1 MSDGDHPGLGRSKY
15 KTGGNESVGS
25 GNYLTEW
32 AYESKT
38 AASVIEY
45 DSYGNFLVDEQNIN
59 RYFNEGYN
67 C

>member
-1 MSDGDHPGLGRSKY
+1 MSDGDHPGLGRSKH
-15 KTGGNESVGS
+15 KTGGNESAGS

-45 DSYGNFLVDEQNIN
+45 DSYGNFLC
-59 RYFNEGYN
+59 R
-67 C
+67 